1 MKKAWDY
8 ILPTLLCFLL
18 GGLVAW
24 WQSDAIEEW
33 YPLLIK
39 PALTPPNAAFPIAWS
54 IIYLC
59 MGISAGLV
67 ITSAALSRRR
77 VMTLWFF
84 QLGFNVLWSILFFV
98 FRSPLLGLI
107 DIVILDILVVIY
119 ITQSARIRAGAAWL
133 FVPYLLWIL
142 FATYLNAWIL
152 AANGTGL

>member
-119 ITQSARIRAGAAWL
+119 ITRSARIRAGAAWL

>member
-84 QLGFNVLWSILFFV
+84 QLGVNVLWSILFFV

-107 DIVILDILVVIY
+107 DIVILDILVIIY
-119 ITQSARIRAGAAWL
+119 IVRSARVRAGAAWL